1 MDSIEV
7 SCVLPVDPATVYR
20 DWLSSKGHTLFTGS
34 PAKVEPAVG
43 GKFSA
48 WEGYIWGE
56 TLEMESGKRIVQAW
70 STSNFPDGA
79 EPSRLEITL
88 ESVPEGCLIS
98 LHHSNIP
105 DGQGKDYEQGWKEH
119 YFEPM
124 TDYYS

>member
-7 SCVLPVDPATVYR
+7 SYILPVDPATVYR

-34 PAKVEPAVG
+34 PAKVEPTVG

-56 TLEMESGKRIVQAW
+56 TLEMESGRKIVQAW

-79 EPSRLEITL
+79 PPSRLEVNL
-88 ESVPEGCLIS
+88 ESIPEGCRIT

-105 DGQGKDYEQGWKEH
+105 DGQGKDYEQGWKDN

-124 TDYYS
+124 NDYYS